1 VKRKVPQPLR
11 ADALDF
17 APALLRV
24 QVAAP
29 SPMPRVVAALAASF
43 IVAMLAWA
51 AVARLDVVAVAP
63 GRVVSSAF
71 IQILQPAEGG
81 VVRELTVREG
91 DHVREGQ
98 VLARLDTRISDAD
111 DGHVARRL
119 AERRLEVKRLDAELG
134 GTGRIDADTAPPALL
149 SQAVARLESR
159 RAAFAEEIRA
169 ERAAVARAE
178 GDLASARAQLA
189 RVLGTTPLLREQ
201 ADAWAQLVKEGF
213 AGRLQAQERQRQL
226 LDSEGE
232 AVALRAAV
240 ETSTAALSQ
249 ARARLAQREA
259 DHRQHLLRERSEAAA
274 EADRL
279 DTEHRKLGVRRASL
293 ELRAP
298 RAGIVKDLATHTV
311 GAVVQPGT
319 MLMSVVPTDA
329 PLEAEVRV
337 SDLDAG
343 RVQVGQPVQLKIAAY
358 AFQRHGT
365 LGGTIRHV
373 GPDASSGNDSAADA
387 TRGGTVSGGYRAF
400 VALDS
405 DALEHA
411 GKRLPVI
418 AGMLVSAEVQLG
430 TRTVLETLL
439 APVAKTWHEAG
450 REP

>member
-1 VKRKVPQPLR
+1 MKRKPTETLR
-11 ADALDF
+11 ADVLDF

-24 QVAAP
+24 EATPP
-29 SPMPRVVAALAASF
+29 SPLPRAVGALAAGF
-43 IVAMLAWA
+43 LVAVLVWA

-98 VLARLDTRISDAD
+98 LLARLDTRISDAD

-134 GTGRIDADTAPPALL
+134 GDVRIDGDNAPPALL
-149 SQAVARLESR
+149 AQAVARLGSR
-159 RAAFAEEIRA
+159 RAAFAEEVRA
-169 ERAAVARAE
+169 ERAVVARAE
-178 GDLASARAQLA
+178 GDLAAARAQLA

-201 ADAWAQLVKEGF
+201 ADAWAQLVREGF

-240 ETSTAALSQ
+240 EASMGAVAQ

-259 DHRQHLLRERSEAAA
+259 EHRQLLLRERSEAAA

-279 DTEHRKLGVRRASL
+279 DAEHRKLGVRRASL
-293 ELRAP
+293 ELLAP

-343 RVQVGQPVQLKIAAY
+343 RVQVGQSVQLKLATY

-365 LGGTIRHV
+365 LGGTIRHL
-373 GPDASSGNDSAADA
+373 GPDASSGNESTPDA
-387 TRGGTVSGGYRAF
+387 MRGGASSGGYRAF

-418 AGMLVSAEVQLG
+418 AGMLVSAEVHLG
-430 TRTVLETLL
+430 TRTVLETLFS
-439 APVAKTWHEAG
+439 PVAKTWHEAG